1 MVQPIRKDPSGSKS
15 VEKKFARQLV
25 GLVNDYRG
33 VMLRFVE
40 QNQGRALEISHIPIG
55 TGTLITS
62 IHQLASMTIMQ
73 RANAVAEAAAAM
85 AYTHGR
91 EWADKAI
98 STKGVFNPVTK
109 VQKLFYLPPE
119 RAAIERIAARNFME
133 IQGMTDEMA
142 KRLSRSLVDGFE
154 KGETMNLLIRRV
166 REETDFGRNRS
177 ITIARTETMR
187 AVNSA
192 AKERYEQ
199 TGVERVEW
207 LAAWD
212 DRTCD
217 ECESKHG
224 QIYDIGDAPD
234 LPQHPN
240 CRCCLSPVIG
250 GQSE

>member
-33 VMLRFVE
+33 ALFRFVE
-40 QNQGRALEISHIPIG
+40 QNQGRALEISRLPLG
-55 TGTLITS
+55 TNTLITS
-62 IHQLASMTIMQ
+62 IHQLAGMTIMQ
-73 RANAVAEAAAAM
+73 RADAIAEAAAAS
-85 AYTHGR
+85 AYQHGVK
-91 EWADKAI
+91 WADKAL
-98 STKGVFNPVTK
+98 STKGVVNPATQT
-109 VQKLFYLPPE
+109 QKLFYLPPE
-119 RAAIERIAARNFME
+119 RAAIDKIKARNMME
-133 IQGMTDEMA
+133 IQGMTDEVA

-166 REETDFGRNRS
+166 RTETDFGRNRS

-199 TGVERVEW
+199 TGVDRVEW

-234 LPQHPN
+234 LPVHPN
-240 CRCCLSPVIG
+240 CRCTLSPVIG
-250 GQSE
+250 G

>member
-33 VMLRFVE
+33 AMFRFVE
-40 QNQGRALEISHIPIG
+40 QNQGRALEISKLPIG

-62 IHQLASMTIMQ
+62 IHQLAGMTIMQ
-73 RANAVAEAAAAM
+73 RADAVAEAAAMM

-91 EWADKAI
+91 EWADKAL
-98 STKGVFNPVTK
+98 STRGVINPVTK

-119 RAAIERIAARNFME
+119 RAAIDKIKARNYME
-133 IQGMTDEMA
+133 IQGMTDELA

-154 KGETMNLLIRRV
+154 KGETMNQLIRRV

-187 AVNSA
+187 AVNGA
-192 AKERYEQ
+192 AKDRYEQ
-199 TGVERVEW
+199 TGVDRVEV
-207 LAAWD
+207 LAALD
-212 DRTCD
+212 DRVCD
-217 ECESKHG
+217 LCSSLHG
-224 QIYDIGDAPD
+224 RIYPIDEAPD
-234 LPQHPN
+234 FPGNTHPN
-240 CRCCLSPVIG
+240 CRCTLAPVIG
-250 GQSE
+250 A